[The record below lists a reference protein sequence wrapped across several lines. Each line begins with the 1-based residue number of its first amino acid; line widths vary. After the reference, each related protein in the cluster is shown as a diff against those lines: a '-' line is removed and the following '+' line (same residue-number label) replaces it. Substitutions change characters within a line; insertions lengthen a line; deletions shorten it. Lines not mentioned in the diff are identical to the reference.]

1 MAPRY
6 ARIFL
11 FSLHMWEDCNLDPHQ
26 GSSQKDNTLNCSPK
40 TESPFIHIVVLRTAN
55 NVLLIRIP
63 FFKCRE
69 IQNRNS
75 QATRVLIFLDFNT
88 RPNGIASKLLG
99 NLINPSNAS
108 AKISNHEFKFQEIS
122 SLPSCNISTYL
133 LLTNI
138 KFCWKLFERN

>member
-26 GSSQKDNTLNCSPK
+26 GSSQRDNTLNCSPK
-40 TESPFIHIVVLRTAN
+40 TESITIYPHRCLGTVNDA
-55 NVLLIRIP
+55 LLMRFP

-69 IQNRNS
+69 IQKRNS
-75 QATRVLIFLDFNT
+75 QATRVVNFLEFNN
-88 RPNGIASKLLG
+88 RPNGIASKLLR
-99 NLINPSNAS
+99 NLINPSNAP
-108 AKISNHEFKFQEIS
+108 ARISNHEFQFQEIS
-122 SLPSCNISTYL
+122 SLPSCRISTYL

-138 KFCWKLFERN
+138 KLCWKLL